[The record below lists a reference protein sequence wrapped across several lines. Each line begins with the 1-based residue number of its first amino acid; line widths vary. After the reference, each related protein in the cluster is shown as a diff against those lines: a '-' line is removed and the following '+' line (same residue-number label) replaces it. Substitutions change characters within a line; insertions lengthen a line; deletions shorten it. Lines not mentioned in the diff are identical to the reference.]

1 MIKTLTFALVHFTV
15 AFSVAYLLTGSVV
28 VGGLLALVEPTL
40 NTVAYHLH
48 ERAWRRIEAMRR
60 GVRAAPRAIATANP

>member
-1 MIKTLTFALVHFTV
+1 MIKTFTFALVHFTV

-48 ERAWRRIEAMRR
+48 ERVWRRIEAMRR
-60 GVRAAPRAIATANP
+60 GVRTAPRAIAAANP